1 MRLLFSS
8 GAGHSH
14 IAPMLPLTAAARD
27 AGHEV
32 AFVTGPSAVHHA
44 ELPGVRTVAIG
55 AETEGSFAPYLEKF
69 PPETFDGFTRDE
81 KLAHML
87 AHYMVGMGA
96 AARVADLLGFVR
108 EWRPDLVIT
117 NLAERAAMMA
127 AVAAGVPYAMHAI
140 GPPKSA
146 ALMADA
152 WRVAGDVVRDFG
164 VDELPP
170 RDDVPYLDI
179 WPDAL
184 YPDGVAWEYPT
195 RWPLRPEAAVPVAGE
210 PHPALSGLP
219 YERTVYVTSGTTHN
233 TRPGVLEAMVEALRE
248 EQVNVVAT
256 IGRNGDRDRFGTQ
269 PAHVRIEHFVPQE
282 RLLPHVDV
290 VVCHAGAG
298 TVLGALAHGVPLVTT
313 PLATDQ
319 FDAADQVERA
329 GAGVVAE
336 ASTEAVRDALR
347 TVVAGPSFRDSA
359 DAVATRIAAMPVPHE
374 VLKRLSAHFA

>member
-1 MRLLFSS
+1 MFSS

-14 IAPMLPLTAAARD
+14 IAPMLPLVAAARD
-27 AGHEV
+27 EGHEIV
-32 AFVTGPSAVHHA
+32 FVTGPSAVRHA

-55 AETEGSFAPYLEKF
+55 AETAGSFDRYLEKF
-69 PPETFDGFTRDE
+69 PRETFDGLTQDE
-81 KLAHML
+81 KFAHMM
-87 AHYMVGMGA
+87 AHYMVGIGA
-96 AARVADLLGFVR
+96 AGRVGDLLDLVR
-108 EWRPDLVIT
+108 DWRPDLVIT

-127 AVAAGVPYAMHAI
+127 AVAAGVPYAMHAM

-152 WRVAGDVVRDFG
+152 WRVAGDIVRDFG
-164 VDELPP
+164 VAELPP

-184 YPDGVAWEYPT
+184 YPGGVEWEYPA

-233 TRPGVLEAMVEALRE
+233 TRPGVLEAMIGALRE
-248 EQVNVVAT
+248 ERVNVVAT
-256 IGRNGDRDRFGTQ
+256 IGRDGDRERFGAQ

-282 RLLPHVDV
+282 RLLPHVDA

-319 FDAADQVERA
+319 FDAADQVGRA

-336 ASTEAVRDALR
+336 ASADAVRDAVG
-347 TVVAGPSFRDSA
+347 TVLADRSFREA
-359 DAVATRIAAMPVPHE
+359 AGAVAARIAAMPSPRE
-374 VLKRLSAHFA
+374 VLDRLAR